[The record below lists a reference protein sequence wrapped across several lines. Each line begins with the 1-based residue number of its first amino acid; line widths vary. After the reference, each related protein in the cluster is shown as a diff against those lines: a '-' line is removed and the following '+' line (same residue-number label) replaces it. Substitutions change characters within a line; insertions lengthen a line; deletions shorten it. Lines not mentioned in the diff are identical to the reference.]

1 MATQDFFLDKRIVQ
15 RSIEKGRVDPKA
27 YAKGIAAL
35 PDMAGNAELTVIDDD
50 DDAKDETSS
59 EEE

>member
-27 YAKGIAAL
+27 YAKGIASL

-50 DDAKDETSS
+50 DAKDETSS